1 MHMSLV
7 CYNCFMDPITLIFL
21 LLLALLSLIYML
33 RSKLMS
39 VLALLI
45 KISFPVCAAIMLSAL
60 FIPQLF
66 STIADSALKA
76 NGTYQSIIE
85 ADKSLDSIINLPSNI
100 FNSLG
105 NLFGDNSPTDQ
116 STKSFL
122 EQGVY
127 PGLVDLIAGIIRVA
141 ALAVSII
148 GMIAT
153 IYISYSF
160 EGAFVTSSLKKKV
173 ADLENK
179 IKVLENQ
186 RQDRRSSSPL

>member
-85 ADKSLDSIINLPSNI
+85 ADKSLDSIINLLQI
-100 FNSLG
+100 FLIVSE
-105 NLFGDNSPTDQ
+105 TY
-116 STKSFL
+116 L
-122 EQGVY
+122 EI
-127 PGLVDLIAGIIRVA
+127 IA
-141 ALAVSII
+141 LQ
-148 GMIAT
+148 
-153 IYISYSF
+153 
-160 EGAFVTSSLKKKV
+160 
-173 ADLENK
+173 
-179 IKVLENQ
+179 IKVQKAFWNKEFI
-186 RQDRRSSSPL
+186 RD